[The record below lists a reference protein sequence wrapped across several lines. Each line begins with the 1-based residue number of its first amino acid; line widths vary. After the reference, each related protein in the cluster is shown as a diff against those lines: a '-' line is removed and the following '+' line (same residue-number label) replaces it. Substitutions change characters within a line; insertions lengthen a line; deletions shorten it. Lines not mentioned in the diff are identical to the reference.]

1 MPGLSEDY
9 MKKSFPE
16 KVKEEIK
23 IVENDISKVVEGITI
38 KGITLGEKEFSFI
51 KDEASK
57 LKKDVVNIGKNIM
70 GGEEKVEGD
79 VKTVV
84 KDVKEDL

>member
-9 MKKSFPE
+9 IKKSFPE

-57 LKKDVVNIGKNIM
+57 LKKDVVNIEKKIM

-84 KDVKEDL
+84 EDL